1 MYRVG
6 LDVGSTTIK
15 YVVLDENNNIVEKD
29 YLRHMSF
36 VADRAKDIL
45 SSVKEKYGEECY
57 LSFSGSAALG
67 MAEYAHVNF
76 VQEVYSEKIACDK
89 LAPGTDVII
98 ELGGEDAKIV
108 FLTNGLEVR
117 MNGSCAGGTGAF
129 IDQMALL
136 LNVDITKMNDL
147 AKNAIKTY
155 PIASRC
161 GVFAKSDIQPLI
173 NQGATREDLAKSIFF
188 AICNQTV
195 GGLAQGREI
204 KGNILYLGGPLTFN
218 SELRDC
224 FNRTLKLEGTC
235 PDNSLYYV
243 AIGAAYSESNPIKL
257 NEVIDYLNKYQKE
270 TTYNSSEPLFN
281 NEEELNAF
289 IERHNKATVK
299 SVDIATYTGN
309 AYLGVD
315 SGSTTIKVVLVD
327 EDNNILY
334 QLYENNKGQ
343 AVELL
348 RTTLLKLYE
357 EYPNI
362 TIKASAA
369 TGYGEQLVKNAF
381 NIDFGVVETIA
392 HYTSASHF
400 MPNVDFIIDIGGQ
413 DMKCFKIKN
422 GAIDNIFLNE
432 SCSSG
437 CGSFIQTFANAL
449 GYDVI
454 EFAKLGLFGDKPVDL
469 GSRCTV
475 FMNSLVKQAQKD
487 GATIENISAGLSMS
501 VVKNALYKVIRVSN
515 PDELGKNIVVQGGTF
530 YNNAVLRAFEKETN
544 LEVIRPNIAGLM
556 GAYGA
561 ALYAKKHIKD
571 KETKL
576 VSKEELASM
585 EVKTT
590 NVRCGGCTNN
600 CALTIHNFGSGR
612 RYISGNKCEKPIT
625 NKASDKTLNMFELK
639 RDLLN
644 SYREKRNENAKF
656 GTIGIPLVLNMYDLL
671 PFWHTLFTSLGFD
684 VVVSPN
690 STQKM
695 FLKGQATIPSD
706 TVCYPA
712 KLVHGHIDEL
722 IDMGVKTIFYPAMT
736 RNVDEGLGDRNFNC
750 PVVAYYPEVIRVNMK
765 RLKDDG
771 ILYLAPYIG
780 IDQRQFPNKLHE
792 FLSIYYNVK
801 LKDVTK
807 AIDDAW
813 REYHRFKIQLDRE
826 CKRIINYAY
835 SQNKQVIVLAGRP
848 YHVDAKIDHEI
859 DKLIVNLGACVVS
872 EEAVARI
879 SKKYPTSVIN
889 QWTYHARLYAAAN
902 VVAKQ
907 KNMNL
912 IQLVSFGCG
921 LDAVTTDEVKEI
933 LERKNKIYTQIKIDE
948 ITNLGAA
955 KIRIRSLL
963 SVVGDSN
970 E

>member
-1 MYRVG
+1 
-6 LDVGSTTIK
+6 
-15 YVVLDENNNIVEKD
+15 
-29 YLRHMSF
+29 
-36 VADRAKDIL
+36 
-45 SSVKEKYGEECY
+45 
-57 LSFSGSAALG
+57 
-67 MAEYAHVNF
+67 
-76 VQEVYSEKIACDK
+76 
-89 LAPGTDVII
+89 
-98 ELGGEDAKIV
+98 
-108 FLTNGLEVR
+108 
-117 MNGSCAGGTGAF
+117 
-129 IDQMALL
+129 
-136 LNVDITKMNDL
+136 
-147 AKNAIKTY
+147 
-155 PIASRC
+155 
-161 GVFAKSDIQPLI
+161 
-173 NQGATREDLAKSIFF
+173 
-188 AICNQTV
+188 
-195 GGLAQGREI
+195 
-204 KGNILYLGGPLTFN
+204 
-218 SELRDC
+218 
-224 FNRTLKLEGTC
+224 
-235 PDNSLYYV
+235 
-243 AIGAAYSESNPIKL
+243 
-257 NEVIDYLNKYQKE
+257 
-270 TTYNSSEPLFN
+270 
-281 NEEELNAF
+281 
-289 IERHNKATVK
+289 
-299 SVDIATYTGN
+299 
-309 AYLGVD
+309 
-315 SGSTTIKVVLVD
+315 
-327 EDNNILY
+327 
-334 QLYENNKGQ
+334 
-343 AVELL
+343 
-348 RTTLLKLYE
+348 
-357 EYPNI
+357 
-362 TIKASAA
+362 
-369 TGYGEQLVKNAF
+369 
-381 NIDFGVVETIA
+381 
-392 HYTSASHF
+392 
-400 MPNVDFIIDIGGQ
+400 
-413 DMKCFKIKN
+413 
-422 GAIDNIFLNE
+422 
-432 SCSSG
+432 
-437 CGSFIQTFANAL
+437 
-449 GYDVI
+449 
-454 EFAKLGLFGDKPVDL
+454 
-469 GSRCTV
+469 
-475 FMNSLVKQAQKD
+475 
-487 GATIENISAGLSMS
+487 
-501 VVKNALYKVIRVSN
+501 
-515 PDELGKNIVVQGGTF
+515 
-530 YNNAVLRAFEKETN
+530 
-544 LEVIRPNIAGLM
+544 
-556 GAYGA
+556 
-561 ALYAKKHIKD
+561 
-571 KETKL
+571 
-576 VSKEELASM
+576 
-585 EVKTT
+585 
-590 NVRCGGCTNN
+590 
-600 CALTIHNFGSGR
+600 
-612 RYISGNKCEKPIT
+612 
-625 NKASDKTLNMFELK
+625 
-639 RDLLN
+639 
-644 SYREKRNENAKF
+644 
-656 GTIGIPLVLNMYDLL
+656 MYDLL